1 MNNWCLTC
9 KQLVSGKYC
18 YSCGKESIP
27 AMLVCPHCKA
37 ETTVL
42 SKFCGE
48 CAKPVQEAVAAHIAR
63 HSERGGGEGEAGSRD
78 DTLQGN
84 EGVG

>member
-1 MNNWCLTC
+1 MNNLGRGVYQLWCTAC
-9 KQLVSGKYC
+9 KQLVSSKYC

-48 CAKPVQEAVAAHIAR
+48 CAKPVQEAVIAHINKYNG
-63 HSERGGGEGEAGSRD
+63 GGGENGSGNRD
-78 DTLQGN
+78 DAG
-84 EGVG
+84 